1 MLMRVVAVILVCAL
15 PAPVLAQS
23 GTPLRIPSHIAP
35 VPHALLQPTKTAAP
49 PSGRDS
55 LKNGAIIGAVVL
67 GTWCAIVCGQG
78 LDSPG
83 KLPLAVLVAAGEGAA
98 IGAGIDAMH
107 SRKTGIYFR
116 KRW

>member
-1 MLMRVVAVILVCAL
+1 MLMRAVAVILVCAL
-15 PAPVLAQS
+15 PTPLLAQS
-23 GTPLRIPSHIAP
+23 GVSLRIPRQIDW
-35 VPHALLQPTKTAAP
+35 AANQSAAKP
-49 PSGRDS
+49 KAKDS

-67 GTWCAIVCGQG
+67 GAWCAIICGQG
-78 LDSPG
+78 LDNAG

-116 KRW
+116 RRW

>member
-1 MLMRVVAVILVCAL
+1 MLICAFPKPL
-15 PAPVLAQS
+15 LAQS
-23 GTPLRIPSHIAP
+23 GTPLRIPRHIGP
-35 VPHALLQPTKTAAP
+35 VPIASLQPIKTTTQ

-67 GTWCAIVCGQG
+67 GTWCAIICGQG
-78 LDSPG
+78 LDNPG
-83 KLPLAVLVAAGEGAA
+83 KLPLAVIVAAGEGAA
-98 IGAGIDAMH
+98 IGAGIDAML

>member
-1 MLMRVVAVILVCAL
+1 MQIPRQIARA
-15 PAPVLAQS
+15 ANQS
-23 GTPLRIPSHIAP
+23 
-35 VPHALLQPTKTAAP
+35 AAK
-49 PSGRDS
+49 SKAKDS

-67 GTWCAIVCGQG
+67 GAWCAIICGQG

-107 SRKTGIYFR
+107 SRKMGIYFR
-116 KRW
+116 RRW